1 MSVPDGDTAVPTVVR
16 ELAGPDAIEPVWSNM
31 LGGMTF
37 RLGEARYVKWTPV
50 ESSIDLEE
58 ERRRLAWVIRYSP
71 VPQVIDTGSDAAG
84 SWMVT
89 ESLPWENA
97 VAERWMGDPATAVR
111 AAATGL
117 RAFHDA
123 VPVAQCP
130 FDWSVPSRIGDRTL
144 PTESPSVDR
153 LVVCHGDACMP
164 NTLIADDGSWAAHVD
179 MGSMGVADRWAD
191 LAPAIWSTEYNYGES
206 YCGAFL
212 DAYGIDL
219 DRERLDYYQWLWEST

>member
-1 MSVPDGDTAVPTVVR
+1 MSVPDGDIAVPAVVR
-16 ELAGPDAIEPVWSNM
+16 ELAGPDDIEPVWSNE
-31 LGGMTF
+31 LGGLTF
-37 RLGEARYVKWTPV
+37 RIGEARYVKWTPV
-50 ESSIDLEE
+50 ESSVDLED
-58 ERRRLAWVIRYSP
+58 ERRRLDWVIRYSP
-71 VPQVIDTGSDAAG
+71 VPRVIDTGSDATG

-89 ESLPWENA
+89 EALPWENA
-97 VAERWMGDPATAVR
+97 VADRWMEDPATAVR

-130 FDWSVPSRIGDRTL
+130 FDWSVVTRIGDREL
-144 PTESPSVDR
+144 PAESPAVDR

-191 LAPAIWSTEYNYGES
+191 LAPAIWSTEYNYGRS
-206 YCGAFL
+206 YCKAFL
-212 DAYGIDL
+212 DAYGIEL
-219 DRERLDYYQWLWEST
+219 DRERLDYYLWLWEST

>member
-1 MSVPDGDTAVPTVVR
+1 MSVPDGGIAVPTVVR
-16 ELAGPDAIEPVWSNM
+16 ELAGYDGIEPVWSNV

-37 RLGEARYVKWTPV
+37 RLGQARYVKWTPV
-50 ESSIDLEE
+50 ESSIDLED
-58 ERRRLAWVIRYSP
+58 ERCRLDWVIRYTP
-71 VPQVIDTGSDAAG
+71 VPKVLETGSDATG
-84 SWMVT
+84 SWMMT
-89 ESLPWENA
+89 EALPWDNA
-97 VAERWMGDPATAVR
+97 VADRWMEDPATAVR

-130 FDWSVPSRIGDRTL
+130 FDWSVVSRIGDREL
-144 PTESPSVDR
+144 PVKSPSVDR

-164 NTLIADDGSWAAHVD
+164 NTLIAADGSCAAHVD

-191 LAPAIWSTEYNYGES
+191 LAPAIWSTEYNFGRS
-206 YCGAFL
+206 YCDAFL

-219 DRERLDYYQWLWEST
+219 DRERLDYYLWLWEST

>member
-1 MSVPDGDTAVPTVVR
+1 MSVPDDDVAVPAVVR
-16 ELAGPDAIEPVWSNM
+16 ELAGPDDIEPVWSNE
-31 LGGMTF
+31 LGGLTF
-37 RLGEARYVKWTPV
+37 RIGEARYVKWTPV
-50 ESSIDLEE
+50 ESSVDLED
-58 ERRRLAWVIRYSP
+58 ERRRLDWAIRYSP
-71 VPQVIDTGSDAAG
+71 VPKVIDTGSDATG

-89 ESLPWENA
+89 EALPWENA
-97 VAERWMGDPATAVR
+97 VADRWMGDPAAAVR

-130 FDWSVPSRIGDRTL
+130 FDWSVATRIGDREL
-144 PTESPSVDR
+144 PVESPSVDR

-191 LAPAIWSTEYNYGES
+191 LAPAIWSTEYNYGRS
-206 YCGAFL
+206 YCKAFL
-212 DAYGIDL
+212 DAYGIEL
-219 DRERLDYYQWLWEST
+219 DRERLDYYLWLWEST

>member
-1 MSVPDGDTAVPTVVR
+1 MSVPDGDIAVPAVVR
-16 ELAGPDAIEPVWSNM
+16 ELAGPDDIEPVWSNE
-31 LGGMTF
+31 LGGLTF
-37 RLGEARYVKWTPV
+37 RIGEARYVKWTPV
-50 ESSIDLEE
+50 ESSVDLED
-58 ERRRLAWVIRYSP
+58 ERRRLDWVIRYSP
-71 VPQVIDTGSDAAG
+71 VPKVIDTGSDATG

-89 ESLPWENA
+89 EALPWENA
-97 VAERWMGDPATAVR
+97 VADRWMEDPATAVR

-130 FDWSVPSRIGDRTL
+130 FDWSVATRIGDREL
-144 PTESPSVDR
+144 PVESPSVDR

-191 LAPAIWSTEYNYGES
+191 LAPAIWSTEYNFGRSHCE
-206 YCGAFL
+206 AFL
-212 DAYGIDL
+212 DAYGVEP
-219 DRERLDYYQWLWEST
+219 DRQRLDYYLWLWEFT

>member
-1 MSVPDGDTAVPTVVR
+1 MSVPDGDVPIPTVVR
-16 ELAGPDAIEPVWSNM
+16 ELANSEDIEPVWSNE
-31 LGGMTF
+31 LGGLTF
-37 RLGEARYVKWTPV
+37 RLGEERYVKWTPA
-50 ESSIDLEE
+50 ETAIDLEAE
-58 ERRRLAWVIRYSP
+58 ARRLKWVIRYSP
-71 VPQVIDTGSDAAG
+71 VPKVLERGSDGSG

-89 ESLPWENA
+89 EALPWESA
-97 VAERWMGDPATAVR
+97 VADRWFADPERAVR

-130 FDWSVPSRIGDRTL
+130 FDWSVRARVGDRGLTVD
-144 PTESPSVDR
+144 PPSIDR

-179 MGSMGVADRWAD
+179 MGTMGVADRWAD
-191 LAPAIWSTEYNYGES
+191 LAPAIWSTEYNFGRN
-206 YCGAFL
+206 YCAAFL

-219 DRERLDYYQWLWEST
+219 DRERLAYYLWLWEST

>member
-1 MSVPDGDTAVPTVVR
+1 MSVPDGDIAVPAVVR
-16 ELAGPDAIEPVWSNM
+16 ELAGPDDIEPVWSNE
-31 LGGMTF
+31 LGGLTF
-37 RLGEARYVKWTPV
+37 RIGEARYVKWTPV
-50 ESSIDLEE
+50 ESSVDLED
-58 ERRRLAWVIRYSP
+58 ERRRLDWVSRYSP
-71 VPQVIDTGSDAAG
+71 VPKVIDTGSDATG

-89 ESLPWENA
+89 EALPWENA
-97 VAERWMGDPATAVR
+97 VADRWMEDPATAVR

-130 FDWSVPSRIGDRTL
+130 FDWSVVTRIGDREL
-144 PTESPSVDR
+144 PAESPAVDR

-191 LAPAIWSTEYNYGES
+191 LAPAIWSTEYNYGRS
-206 YCGAFL
+206 YCKAFL
-212 DAYGIDL
+212 DAYGIEL
-219 DRERLDYYQWLWEST
+219 DRERLDYYLWLWEST